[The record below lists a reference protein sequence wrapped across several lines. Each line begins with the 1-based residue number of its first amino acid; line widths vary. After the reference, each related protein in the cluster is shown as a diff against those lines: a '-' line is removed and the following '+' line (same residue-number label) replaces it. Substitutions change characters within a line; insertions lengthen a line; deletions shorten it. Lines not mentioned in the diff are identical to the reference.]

1 MILNLAIS
9 TSYAINFLDLEV
21 SHWAYKDIMLLANQ
35 GIINGYEDGTY
46 MPEQAVTRGEFLKLI
61 MVALYEGNEYFE
73 VNNFKMVHWAMPYA
87 IEAAE
92 SGYLMNGTSIADL
105 NNYISRKEMVNILA
119 KICIQNKIQKNEY
132 GGIIQFSDID
142 FYLSELNTAIQVAY
156 SIDEKDAYDREVNNL
171 IAFAKANQSKSN
183 LIIITYEEEKIIEV
197 DGFLINVVPLKK
209 FLLN

>member
-1 MILNLAIS
+1 MKKFLLALFSFVMILNLAIS
-9 TSYAINFLDLEV
+9 TSYAISFSDLEV

-73 VNNFKMVHWAMPYA
+73 VNNFKIVHWAMPYA

-92 SGYLMNGTSIADL
+92 SGYLMDGTSIADL

-132 GGIIQFSDID
+132 GGIIRFSDID
-142 FYLSELNTAIQVAY
+142 SL
-156 SIDEKDAYDREVNNL
+156 DESTKLYINFVTEN
-171 IAFAKANQSKSN
+171 
-183 LIIITYEEEKIIEV
+183 
-197 DGFLINVVPLKK
+197 GLINGYTDGTFKADRTMTRAEVATVMSRFLSLKETV
-209 FLLN
+209 

>member
-1 MILNLAIS
+1 MKKFLLALFSFVMILNLTIS
-9 TSYAINFLDLEV
+9 TSYAINFSDLEV

-92 SGYLMNGTSIADL
+92 SGYLMDGTSIADL

-142 FYLSELNTAIQVAY
+142 SL
-156 SIDEKDAYDREVNNL
+156 DESTKLYINFVTEN
-171 IAFAKANQSKSN
+171 
-183 LIIITYEEEKIIEV
+183 
-197 DGFLINVVPLKK
+197 GLINGYTDGTFKADRTMTRAEVATVMSRFLSLKETV
-209 FLLN
+209 